1 MAASVARYSR
11 LIFGVVLAISV
22 FSSAKAEEQEDHF
35 YRLEIGLQGGA
46 SYYAGELAP
55 YAFMSV
61 GETYGMQGRVKIDPR
76 WAVQVKGLRQRVI
89 NTLKEGNEWGLRPGR
104 YQVPMWHFDIVGEY
118 NFFRLG
124 LNEYDIHMRKITPF
138 IFLGVGM
145 TAQNMVLAD
154 MDVAYPKFLV
164 ADDEKLA
171 YAMYIPVGVGAK
183 WKLADRWQLQ
193 LAWQHNVYV
202 LNGDGLEG
210 IVDKKKGQE
219 NRFNNSYEMNGSNI
233 MNNDITSTLTLGV
246 VFEFAPKQKICTQCR
261 Y

>member
-1 MAASVARYSR
+1 MAAGVAHYSK
-11 LIFGVVLAISV
+11 LIFGIVLSISISLLV
-22 FSSAKAEEQEDHF
+22 KAEEVKDEF
-35 YRLEIGLQGGA
+35 YRLEIGLQGGV

-61 GETYGMQGRVKIDPR
+61 GETYGIQGRLKIDPR
-76 WAVQVKGLRQRVI
+76 WAVQVKGQRQRVI
-89 NTLKEGNEWGLRPGR
+89 NTLKKENKWGLQPGR
-104 YQVPMWHFDIVGEY
+104 YQVPMWHFDITGEY

-124 LNEYDIHMRKITPF
+124 LNEYDIHMRKLTPF
-138 IFLGVGM
+138 MFLGVGM

-171 YAMYIPVGVGAK
+171 YAMYIPVGVGLK
-183 WKLADRWQLQ
+183 WKMAERWQLQ

-210 IVDKKKGQE
+210 IVDKT
-219 NRFNNSYEMNGSNI
+219 NPDRFNNSYEMNGSNI
-233 MNNDITSTLTLGV
+233 MNNDVTSTLTLGV
-246 VFEFAPKQKICTQCR
+246 VFEFAPKKKICTQCR